1 MELLSKTFELVGT
14 LLIAFAALR
23 VHHRVLNAHHITK
36 EVMYTMRIEQRIGII
51 GVFFLVAGYVL
62 SFFI

>member
-1 MELLSKTFELVGT
+1 
-14 LLIAFAALR
+14 
-23 VHHRVLNAHHITK
+23 LNAHHITK